1 MYTLRCKIFN
11 INPETLATKDIQS
24 FSHKMEPITL
34 STTITRTTKYSIP
47 IHHKDVKLYDTP
59 SYYIHLGFHFI
70 RAKKKKTNICVCVSC
85 NFVILS
91 SNGYTKLCNSNFPQF
106 QELLFFRMKF
116 SFGFVPSPE
125 TFGTTKYKSKNIFLF
140 V

>member
-70 RAKKKKTNICVCVSC
+70 RAKKKRPTFSYVLV
-85 NFVILS
+85 VILIFYPVMDILNS
-91 SNGYTKLCNSNFPQF
+91 VIVIFRSFKNFFSNEIFIWVRAISRDLWNDKIC
-106 QELLFFRMKF
+106 
-116 SFGFVPSPE
+116 
-125 TFGTTKYKSKNIFLF
+125 KSKNIFLF